1 MNCMYLHFCT
11 SLALNS
17 VPKLAALLNSL
28 ESHVKDGY
36 TMWVLCEELETLR
49 AVEKLSF
56 KTVKTILFDDFENS
70 DRDVLA
76 IKSERDAFEY
86 NCTLRPAWM
95 LYLLKSASDIEWLT
109 YVDTDL
115 FFFDDPSPIYEEAVD
130 SSVLITL
137 HRLSKLAVISGTDV
151 NVVGKYNAGWVAVK
165 NDDDARKVLSWWRE
179 RCLEWCYRIPSDG
192 KFGEQKYLDGFESVS
207 DRVSV
212 VKHIG
217 ANVAPWNMNDL
228 KVWVSHDGK
237 VMIENDSLIFF
248 HFHALK
254 VFGESSFKVDD
265 EFGKNIFQ
273 LTSPGYIISNEIFK
287 YVYDPY
293 LETLIKYLSPE
304 TNLNTNVI
312 PKWKIYSNL
321 FSFKSLKRAILVAR
335 TRVIFTLILLFKFI
349 TNKRVFKKKY
359 S

>member
-1 MNCMYLHFCT
+1 MYLDFCT

-28 ESHVKDGY
+28 ESHVKDRY

-56 KTVKTILFDDFENS
+56 KTVKTILFDDFEHS

-115 FFFDDPSPIYEEAVD
+115 FFFDDPYPIYEEAVD

-137 HRLSKLAVISGTDV
+137 HRLSKLAVISGIDV

-192 KFGEQKYLDGFESVS
+192 KFGEQKYLDDFESVS
-207 DRVSV
+207 DKVSI
-212 VKHIG
+212 VKQIG
-217 ANVAPWNMNDL
+217 ANVAPWNMNNF

-237 VMIENDSLIFF
+237 VMVENNSLIFF

-254 VFGESSFKVDD
+254 IPGESSFKVDV
-265 EFGKNIFQ
+265 ELGKDVFQ
-273 LTSPGYIISNEIFK
+273 LTSPGYIISNEIRQHI
-287 YVYDPY
+287 YNPY
-293 LETLIKYLSPE
+293 LRALSQYLSSSTDFNADAVLE
-304 TNLNTNVI
+304 WGLYN
-312 PKWKIYSNL
+312 SL
-321 FSFKSLKRAILVAR
+321 FSFKGLKRVIIAVKA
-335 TRVIFTLILLFKFI
+335 RVIFVSILLFKFI
-349 TNKRVFKKKY
+349 TTERFAK
-359 S
+359 